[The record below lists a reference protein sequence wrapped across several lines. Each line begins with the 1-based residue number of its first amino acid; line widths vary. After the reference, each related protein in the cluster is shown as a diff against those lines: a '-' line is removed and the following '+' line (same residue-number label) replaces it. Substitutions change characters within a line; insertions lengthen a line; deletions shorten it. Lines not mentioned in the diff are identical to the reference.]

1 MRKSGILLHISSLPS
16 EYGIGKMGR
25 EAYRFADFL
34 AETKTGLWQILP
46 LSPTSYGDSPYQSF
60 SAFAG
65 NPYLID
71 FELLEKEGLLK
82 KDEYTSIKWEQD
94 KEKID
99 YEFLYE
105 NVYKVLRKAYSRF
118 EITPEYRLF
127 EMINRKWL
135 GDYALF
141 MSLKFHYDGK
151 PWYKW
156 PEELAMCDKDAI
168 KKAKEE
174 LKDEIGFH
182 KFIQFCFKKQWTALK
197 TYANE
202 KGIKIIGDIPIY
214 VSLDSTEVWK
224 TPELFELDEDK
235 KPVAVAGCPP
245 DCFALTGQL
254 WGNPLYDWDYH
265 KKTDFSWWISRIQN
279 AAETYDI
286 IRIDHFRGFA
296 GYYCIPY
303 GNETAEVGI
312 WKKGPGAKLFKKA
325 EEELGKLDII
335 AENLGFLTPDVQ
347 EMLDEVGYPGMK
359 VIEFGFSDSKNDY
372 LPHNFTDTNSY
383 SYTGTHDNDT
393 LVGWYKSLDKDSKK
407 FCLDYLNVKLDT
419 QIPEA
424 MLRLVWSGVSDAA
437 VAQFQDFIDAD
448 TDCRMNIPSTLSGNW
463 TYRAKKKDFTDKL
476 KAKIL
481 KLNTLYNRCSE
492 LPEDTEETV
501 AKECKAEESP
511 DSSCDE
517 KIKAAKKPQKKADTD
532 KPEPKP
538 HS

>member
-65 NPYLID
+65 NPYFID
-71 FELLEKEGLLK
+71 FELLEEEGLLK

-141 MSLKFHYDGK
+141 MSLKFRYDGK

-347 EMLDEVGYPGMK
+347 DMLDEVGYPGMK

-463 TYRAKKKDFTDKL
+463 TYRAHKEDFTEKL
-476 KAKIL
+476 KEKIL

-492 LPEDTEETV
+492 PAPDEDKTNEETSD
-501 AKECKAEESP
+501 KENENGT
-511 DSSCDE
+511 
-517 KIKAAKKPQKKADTD
+517 DTD
-532 KPEPKP
+532 AAPQTIDERTKINEQADISCRTEK
-538 HS
+538 